1 MQQHPTVQ
9 LAYVEAW
16 DKREFP
22 SLPSKLS
29 LRDLA
34 AALLGASIGNDG
46 QPVQFKRE
54 RVVATG
60 EEGEV
65 LRGQVTLAE
74 AIVESWCAD
83 NPVLFVALLHGWI
96 EETRAADDADRKFSR
111 KWEERL
117 SYSPHLAAALE
128 AGIGAV
134 CERAGLTAFQTRAVE
149 MMLSGKTPT
158 EIAFALGLNSRQAA
172 HDRISKALE
181 RIMALDLPVSE
192 EVDDLEAVGA

>member
-1 MQQHPTVQ
+1 MVQQPTVQ
-9 LAYVEAW
+9 LAYVESW
-16 DKREFP
+16 DRREFP
-22 SLPSKLS
+22 HLPTKLS
-29 LRDLA
+29 LKDLA
-34 AALLGASIGNDG
+34 FALLGNSIGTDG
-46 QPVQFKRE
+46 QSVEFKRE

-60 EEGEV
+60 EGEV

-83 NPVLFVALLHGWI
+83 NPVLFVALIQGWI
-96 EETRAADDADRKFSR
+96 EQARAADDGDRKFSQ

-192 EVDDLEAVGA
+192 EIAGVGA